1 MNIHYLNKS
10 NLNVHVNILQFIL
23 YSIIYMYIMETKK
36 QIFSI
41 ASNHLKFKKPR

>member
-10 NLNVHVNILQFIL
+10 NSNVHVNILQFIL
-23 YSIIYMYIMETKK
+23 YSIIYIMETKK

>member
-23 YSIIYMYIMETKK
+23 YSIIYIMETKK

-41 ASNHLKFKKPR
+41 ASNHLKFKKPW